1 MPGARTGGML
11 ALIGFVSL
19 LALVAFHTL
28 VAGVTTRFFRLRLST
43 SWGSVVYTV
52 VLTPMLLLIST
63 LVFTGVFNVGAGVT
77 LGSTTVL
84 FGLLVFLPVVLGAAI
99 DYLYVPSP
107 DEYELP
113 DTR

>member
-1 MPGARTGGML
+1 MPGARTTCML

-19 LALVAFHTL
+19 LALVALHTL

-43 SWGSVVYTV
+43 SWGSVVYTI
-52 VLTPMLLLIST
+52 VLTPMLLLISM
-63 LVFTGVFNVGAGVT
+63 LVFTGVFNVGAGVN
-77 LGSTTVL
+77 LGSSTVL

-113 DTR
+113 DTQ